1 MSAATQP
8 YRQAALLAAAAT
20 GVQVGAAMVATRFVA
35 VEVPPATLAM
45 LRYAI
50 GFLCLLPV
58 LLWRRPARIAARDLL
73 PVALLGIGQFGVLI
87 ALLNWGLRSVPASR
101 GAVVF
106 SAFPLLTMLI
116 AAAIGE
122 ERLTARKAGGVLLTM
137 LGIATALEAPLAQK
151 PGLGDLA
158 VLASA
163 LVGAVC
169 SVFYR
174 PYLRR
179 YDTVAVGA
187 LAMAASV
194 MALAFYA
201 VAEESLLGG
210 MRSLA
215 PSGWLAVLFIGA
227 SSGGGY
233 IAWLWA
239 LRHAPATHVT
249 VFLGLGPIT
258 ALVLGALLL
267 GEGFGAM
274 ALAGAVVVLIGLWVA
289 TRRT

>member
-1 MSAATQP
+1 MSATEPAP
-8 YRQAALLAAAAT
+8 RAALLAAAAT

-35 VEVPPATLAM
+35 SEVPPATLAM

-58 LLWRRPARIAARDLL
+58 LLARRPAGFAARDLL

-87 ALLNWGLRSVPASR
+87 ALLNWGLRSIPAAR

-106 SAFPLLTMLI
+106 SAFPLLTMLL
-116 AAAIGE
+116 AAAIGQ

-137 LGIATALEAPLAQK
+137 LGIALALEAPLAQP

-158 VLASA
+158 VLGSA
-163 LVGAVC
+163 LVGAIC
-169 SVFYR
+169 SVLYR

-194 MALAFYA
+194 VALASYA
-201 VAEESLLGG
+201 VVAEALLHGLP
-210 MRSLA
+210 RLA
-215 PSGWLAVLFIGA
+215 SSGWLAVLFIGA

-258 ALVLGALLL
+258 ALALGAVLL

-274 ALAGAVVVLIGLWVA
+274 ALAGAVCVLAGLWVA
-289 TRRT
+289 TRGA

>member
-1 MSAATQP
+1 MPAAAP
-8 YRQAALLAAAAT
+8 AHRRGALLAAAAT

-35 VEVPPATLAM
+35 GEIPPATLAM

-58 LLWRRPARIAARDLL
+58 LLARRPGGFAARDIV
-73 PVALLGIGQFGVLI
+73 PVAVLGIGQFGVLI
-87 ALLNWGLRSVPASR
+87 ALLNWGLRSVPAAR

-106 SAFPLLTMLI
+106 SAFPLLTMLL
-116 AAAIGE
+116 AVAIRQ
-122 ERLTARKAGGVLLTM
+122 ERLTAWKAGGVLLTM
-137 LGIATALEAPLAQK
+137 AGIALALEAPLARR

-194 MALAFYA
+194 VALALYA
-201 VAEESLLGG
+201 VVAESLLGG
-210 MRSLA
+210 LPPLA
-215 PSGWLAVLFIGA
+215 PTGWFAVLFIGA

-258 ALVLGALLL
+258 ALVLGALFL
-267 GEGFGAM
+267 GESFGVVPFG
-274 ALAGAVVVLIGLWVA
+274 GAVAVLAGLWVA
-289 TRRT
+289 TRDV

>member
-1 MSAATQP
+1 MSAVTQP
-8 YRQAALLAAAAT
+8 HRRAALLAAAVT

-35 VEVPPATLAM
+35 TEIPPATLAM

-50 GFLCLLPV
+50 GFLCLVPV
-58 LLWRRPARIAARDLL
+58 LLTRRPAGFAPRDIL
-73 PVALLGIGQFGVLI
+73 PVSLLGIGQFGILI
-87 ALLNWGLRSVPASR
+87 ALLNWGLRIVPASR
-101 GAVVF
+101 GAVIF

-116 AAAIGE
+116 AAGIRQ
-122 ERLTARKAGGVLLTM
+122 ERLTAWKAGGVLLTM
-137 LGIATALEAPLAQK
+137 FGIALALEAPLAQK
-151 PGLGDLA
+151 PGWGDLA

-194 MALAFYA
+194 LALALYA
-201 VAEESLLGG
+201 IVAESLLAGVPP
-210 MRSLA
+210 LP

-258 ALVLGALLL
+258 ALLLGALFLD
-267 GEGFGAM
+267 EGFGA
-274 ALAGAVVVLIGLWVA
+274 ASLAGAVCVLGGLWAA
-289 TRRT
+289 TRSA

>member
-1 MSAATQP
+1 MSVAARTH
-8 YRQAALLAAAAT
+8 RAALLAAAIT
-20 GVQVGAAMVATRFVA
+20 GVQVGAAMVATRLVA
-35 VEVPPATLAM
+35 ADIPPATLAM

-50 GFLCLLPV
+50 GLLCLLPV
-58 LLWRRPARIAARDLL
+58 LLWRRPAGFAPRDLV
-73 PVALLGIGQFGVLI
+73 PVALLGIGQFGILI
-87 ALLNWGLRSVPASR
+87 ALLNWGLRSVPAAR
-101 GAVVF
+101 GAVLF

-116 AAAIGE
+116 ATAIRQ
-122 ERLTARKAGGVLLTM
+122 ERLTAWKAGGVVLTM
-137 LGIATALEAPLAQK
+137 LGIALALEAPLGQK

-158 VLASA
+158 VLAAA

-194 MALAFYA
+194 LALALYA
-201 VAEESLLGG
+201 LAAESLLAGLPP
-210 MRSLA
+210 LA
-215 PSGWLAVLFIGA
+215 ASGWAAVLFIGV

-239 LRHAPATHVT
+239 LGHAPATQVT

-267 GEGFGAM
+267 GEGFGAA
-274 ALAGAVVVLIGLWVA
+274 ALAGAVCVLFGLWAA
-289 TRRT
+289 TRDG

>member
-1 MSAATQP
+1 MSATEPAP
-8 YRQAALLAAAAT
+8 RAALLAAAAT

-35 VEVPPATLAM
+35 SEVPPATLAM

-58 LLWRRPARIAARDLL
+58 LLARRPSGFAARDLL

-87 ALLNWGLRSVPASR
+87 ALLNWGLRSIPAAR

-106 SAFPLLTMLI
+106 SAFPLLTMLL
-116 AAAIGE
+116 AAAIGQ

-137 LGIATALEAPLAQK
+137 LGIALALEAPLAQP

-158 VLASA
+158 VLGSA
-163 LVGAVC
+163 LVGAIC
-169 SVFYR
+169 SVLYR

-194 MALAFYA
+194 VALASYA
-201 VAEESLLGG
+201 VVAEALLHGLP
-210 MRSLA
+210 RLA
-215 PSGWLAVLFIGA
+215 SSGWLAVLFIGA

-258 ALVLGALLL
+258 ALALGAVLL

-274 ALAGAVVVLIGLWVA
+274 ALAGAVCVLAGLWVA
-289 TRRT
+289 TRGA